1 MTAARLRLVDQA
13 KKVDPA
19 KKSTAKKPA
28 PASAAAPRSR
38 ARASKRAATVADLM
52 RSPAVC
58 CHIGDTLHQAAQL
71 MWERDVGAVV
81 VVDEHDRPLYLVTD
95 RDVCIGAYTQGVSLW
110 QSRVESLEPQP
121 IISCSAEAGVAEAR
135 RLMEERGVRRIP
147 VVDAAGAVV
156 GIIGL
161 GDLIREAATAA
172 PKNRTRG
179 LTPAQLAQTLSAVY
193 EDVGVPS
200 DRAPAH

>member
-19 KKSTAKKPA
+19 KKSTAKKSA
-28 PASAAAPRSR
+28 PASPAAPRSR
-38 ARASKRAATVADLM
+38 TRAGKRTATVGDLM

-58 CHIGDTLHQAAQL
+58 CHAGDTLHQVAQL
-71 MWERDVGAVV
+71 MWEQDVGAVV
-81 VVDEHDRPLYLVTD
+81 VIDDDRKPLYMVTD

-121 IISCSAEAGVAEAR
+121 VISCSVDAGVAEVR
-135 RLMEERGVRRIP
+135 SLMEARGVRRIP
-147 VVDAAGAVV
+147 VVDAAGSVV

-161 GDLIREAATAA
+161 GDLIREVAMAA

-179 LTPAQLAQTLSAVY
+179 LTPAQLAQTLNAVY
-193 EDVGVPS
+193 EDIGVPV
-200 DRAPAH
+200 RP

>member
-1 MTAARLRLVDQA
+1 
-13 KKVDPA
+13 
-19 KKSTAKKPA
+19 
-28 PASAAAPRSR
+28 
-38 ARASKRAATVADLM
+38 
-52 RSPAVC
+52 
-58 CHIGDTLHQAAQL
+58 
-71 MWERDVGAVV
+71 MWEQDVGAVV
-81 VVDEHDRPLYLVTD
+81 VVDGDGRPLFMVTD

-121 IISCSAEAGVAEAR
+121 IISCSVDAGVAEAR

-161 GDLIREAATAA
+161 GDLIREAAIAA

-179 LTPAQLAQTLSAVY
+179 LTPAQLTQTLNAVY
-193 EDVGVPS
+193 ADLGVPARS
-200 DRAPAH
+200 